1 MRILGS
7 VPSASMAF
15 FGFFLQFA
23 AVIRASASSSRPRE
37 RMERRQ
43 KQSYQDDVRRL
54 LVLHDIETAEGQ
66 MWD

>member
-1 MRILGS
+1 
-7 VPSASMAF
+7 
-15 FGFFLQFA
+15 
-23 AVIRASASSSRPRE
+23 
-37 RMERRQ
+37 MERRQ